1 MLSHQLTLVIVP
13 RMTRTEHVIAELPLG
28 ASWDGSAT
36 TFRIFS
42 DHATSVEV
50 VLEDARPHRLP
61 MERSTDGVWQLR
73 SALARPGTRYGFRA
87 WGPWNPDA
95 GHLFNPA
102 KLLLDPYARAIDG
115 AVRWHE
121 SLRIAR
127 HAGARGVLHPDTADS
142 AAHLPRSVVVADA
155 FDWQGDRHPD
165 VPWPE
170 TVIYECHVKGMTA
183 LHPGVP
189 LPLRGTWLGLAAP
202 PVIEH
207 LKSLGVT
214 AVELLPVQPAA
225 DSALLVRAGLT
236 NYWGYATIG
245 FFAPDRRFA
254 SVAGR
259 ERHEFREM
267 VRQLHAAGIEVLLDV
282 VYNHTGEGGVDGPT
296 VAFRGL
302 DNAAYY
308 RLRHDGEGM
317 YEDVTGCGNTL
328 DVRHPMVRRLVLD
341 SLRFWVTEMHVDG
354 FRFDLAPA
362 LGRDPNA
369 FDAGAPLLAE
379 LAQDPILRNT
389 KLIAEPW
396 DLGPGGYQQGAF
408 PPPFAEWNGRFRDTV
423 RRFWRGVGGVNDL
436 ATRLSGSSDLFP
448 PPRAPQ
454 ASINLIACHDGFTLR
469 DLVSYERKH
478 NLANGERNRD
488 GADWNESRNWG
499 IEGPTADAQVLEL
512 RERAMRSMMAT
523 LALSL
528 GVPMLNQGDEHGRT
542 QQGNNNPWNQDTPL
556 SWLPW
561 TTSPASDRM
570 LAFTRRVM
578 AVRRRYPVFRR
589 LEFLPDHESADAV
602 AHWLDRSG
610 AVMTE
615 ACWDD
620 RGRHSLAVLLQ
631 TSADDAGGVRGVRLL
646 LALNGGALTVRQHLP
661 AGWWRLVLDT
671 SRPGVENES
680 TAGAVNVAGG
690 GLVLLEA
697 DATSTPRAP

>member
-1 MLSHQLTLVIVP
+1 M
-13 RMTRTEHVIAELPLG
+13 AELPLG

-50 VLEDARPHRLP
+50 VLEDAKSHRLP
-61 MERSTDGVWQLR
+61 MERAGDGVWQLR
-73 SALARPGTRYGFRA
+73 SALARPGTRYGYRA
-87 WGPWNPDA
+87 WGPWNPEA

-115 AVRWHE
+115 PVRWHE

-127 HAGARGVLHPDTADS
+127 HTGVQGMLHPDALDS
-142 AAHLPRSVVVADA
+142 AAHLPRCVVVSDT

-165 VPWPE
+165 VPWRE
-170 TVIYECHVKGMTA
+170 SVIYECHVKGMTA
-183 LHPGVP
+183 LHHRVP
-189 LPLRGTWLGLAAP
+189 APLRGTWLGLCAP
-202 PVIEH
+202 PVIDH

-214 AVELLPVQPAA
+214 AVELLPVQPAV
-225 DSALLVRAGLT
+225 DSALLVHGGLT

-245 FFAPDRRFA
+245 FFTPDRRFA

-296 VAFRGL
+296 AAFRGL

-308 RLRHDGEGM
+308 RLRHDGKGM

-328 DVRHPMVRRLVLD
+328 DIRHPMVRRLILD
-341 SLRFWVTEMHVDG
+341 SLRFWVMEMHVDG
-354 FRFDLAPA
+354 FRFDLAPV
-362 LGRDPNA
+362 LGRDPQA
-369 FDAGAPLLAE
+369 FDAGAPFFAE
-379 LAQDPILRNT
+379 VAEDPVLRRV

-408 PPPFAEWNGRFRDTV
+408 PQPFAEWNGRFRDSV
-423 RRFWRGVGGVNDL
+423 RRFWRGVGGVSEL

-454 ASINLIACHDGFTLR
+454 SGVNLIACHDGFTLH

-499 IEGPTADAQVLEL
+499 IEGPTADTQVLEL
-512 RERAMRSMMAT
+512 RERVMRSMMAT

-528 GVPMLNQGDEHGRT
+528 GVPMLNQGDEVGHT
-542 QQGNNNPWNQDTPL
+542 QHGNNNPWNQDTAL

-561 TTSPASDRM
+561 ISSPASERM
-570 LAFTRRVM
+570 LAFTRQVL
-578 AVRRRYPVFRR
+578 ALRRRYQVFRR
-589 LEFLPDHESADAV
+589 LEFLPDHESAGAV
-602 AHWLDRSG
+602 AHWLHLTG
-610 AVMTE
+610 AIMTE
-615 ACWDD
+615 ACWND
-620 RGRHSLAVLLQ
+620 RGRHALAVLLQ
-631 TSADDAGGVRGVRLL
+631 TAKDGSTDANGVRLL
-646 LALNGGALTVRQHLP
+646 LALNGGSLP
-661 AGWWRLVLDT
+661 VQQQLPEGRWRLVLDT
-671 SRPGVENES
+671 NRPGVEGES
-680 TAGAVNVAGG
+680 VAGAVTVAGG
-690 GLVLLEA
+690 GLILVEA
-697 DATSTPRAP
+697 DATSTPQAP

>member
-1 MLSHQLTLVIVP
+1 
-13 RMTRTEHVIAELPLG
+13 MTHNAHEAAEPALG
-28 ASWDGSAT
+28 PSWDGSAT

-42 DHATSVEV
+42 HHATSIELVVQDPEV
-50 VLEDARPHRLP
+50 HRLP
-61 MERSTDGVWQLR
+61 MERSVDGTWQVR
-73 SALARPGTRYGFRA
+73 TALARPGTRYGFRA
-87 WGPWNPDA
+87 AGPWNPEA

-121 SLRIAR
+121 SLRVAHR
-127 HAGARGVLHPDTADS
+127 AAVHGPLQPDPADS
-142 AAHLPRSVVVADA
+142 AAHLPRSVVVADE
-155 FDWQGDRHPD
+155 FDWQNDRLPR
-165 VPWPE
+165 VPWSE
-170 TVIYECHVKGMTA
+170 SVIYECHVKGMTA

-189 LPLRGTWLGLAAP
+189 EPLRGTWLGLASA

-225 DSALLVRAGLT
+225 DSALLVRRGLT

-302 DNAAYY
+302 DNATYY

-317 YEDVTGCGNTL
+317 YEDLTGCGNTV
-328 DVRHPMVRRLVLD
+328 DVRHPIVRRLVLD
-341 SLRFWVTEMHVDG
+341 SLRFWVSEMHVDG
-354 FRFDLAPA
+354 FRFDLAPV
-362 LGRDPNA
+362 LGRDPA
-369 FDAGAPLLAE
+369 GFDAGASFFNEVAV
-379 LAQDPILRNT
+379 DPILRGT

-396 DLGPGGYQQGAF
+396 DLGPNGYQQGGF
-408 PPPFAEWNGRFRDTV
+408 PQPFAEWNGRFRDTV

-454 ASINLIACHDGFTLR
+454 SSVNFIACHDGFTLQ

-478 NLANGERNRD
+478 NLVNGERNRD

-499 IEGPTADAQVLEL
+499 VEGPTADPQILEL
-512 RERAMRSMMAT
+512 RTRAMRGMMAT
-523 LALSL
+523 LVLSL
-528 GVPMLNQGDEHGRT
+528 GVPMLNQGDELGRT
-542 QQGNNNPWNQDTPL
+542 QQGNNNPWNQDTSSSWL
-556 SWLPW
+556 SWIS
-561 TTSPASDRM
+561 SPASEQM
-570 LAFTRRVM
+570 LAFTRRLL
-578 AVRRRYPVFRR
+578 ALRRRYQVFRR
-589 LEFLPDHESADAV
+589 LEFLPDHESAGAV
-602 AHWLDRSG
+602 AHWLDRSAG
-610 AVMTE
+610 IMTE
-615 ACWDD
+615 ACWND
-620 RGRHSLAVLLQ
+620 RGRNVLAVLLQ
-631 TSADDAGGVRGVRLL
+631 TSAAGSTEDVRLL
-646 LALNGGALTVRQHLP
+646 LALNGGALAVQQQLP
-661 AGWWRLVLDT
+661 AGEWRLVLDT
-671 SRPGVENES
+671 TRPGFEGYS
-680 TAGAVNVAGG
+680 MTGAVNVPGG

>member
-1 MLSHQLTLVIVP
+1 M
-13 RMTRTEHVIAELPLG
+13 AELPLG

-50 VLEDARPHRLP
+50 VLEDAKSHRLP
-61 MERSTDGVWQLR
+61 MERAGDGVWQLR
-73 SALARPGTRYGFRA
+73 SALARPGTRYGYRA
-87 WGPWNPDA
+87 WGPWNPEA

-115 AVRWHE
+115 PVRWHE

-127 HAGARGVLHPDTADS
+127 HTGVQGTLHPDALDS
-142 AAHLPRSVVVADA
+142 AAHLPRCVVVSDT

-165 VPWPE
+165 VPWRE
-170 TVIYECHVKGMTA
+170 SVIYECHVKGMTA
-183 LHPGVP
+183 LHHRVP
-189 LPLRGTWLGLAAP
+189 APLRGTWLGLCAP
-202 PVIEH
+202 PVIDH

-214 AVELLPVQPAA
+214 AVELLPVQPAV
-225 DSALLVRAGLT
+225 DSALLVHGGLT

-245 FFAPDRRFA
+245 FFTPDRRFA

-282 VYNHTGEGGVDGPT
+282 VYNHTGEGSVDGPT
-296 VAFRGL
+296 AAFRGL

-308 RLRHDGEGM
+308 RLRHDGKGM
-317 YEDVTGCGNTL
+317 YDDVTGCGNTL
-328 DVRHPMVRRLVLD
+328 DVRHPMVRRLILD
-341 SLRFWVTEMHVDG
+341 SLRFWVAEMHVDG
-354 FRFDLAPA
+354 FRFDLAPV
-362 LGRDPNA
+362 LGRDPQA
-369 FDAGAPLLAE
+369 FDAGAPFFAE
-379 LAQDPILRNT
+379 VAEDPVLRRV

-408 PPPFAEWNGRFRDTV
+408 PQPFAEWNGRFRDSV
-423 RRFWRGVGGVNDL
+423 RRFWRGVGGVSEL

-454 ASINLIACHDGFTLR
+454 SGVNLIACHDGFTLH

-499 IEGPTADAQVLEL
+499 IEGPTADTQVLEL
-512 RERAMRSMMAT
+512 RQRVMRSMMAT

-528 GVPMLNQGDEHGRT
+528 GVPMLNQGDEVGHT
-542 QQGNNNPWNQDTPL
+542 QHGNNNPWNQDTAL

-561 TTSPASDRM
+561 ISSPASERM
-570 LAFTRRVM
+570 LAFTRQVL
-578 AVRRRYPVFRR
+578 ALRRRYQVFRR
-589 LEFLPDHESADAV
+589 LEFLPDHESAGAV
-602 AHWLDRSG
+602 AHWLHLTG
-610 AVMTE
+610 AIMTE
-615 ACWDD
+615 ACWND
-620 RGRHSLAVLLQ
+620 RGRHALAVLLQ
-631 TSADDAGGVRGVRLL
+631 TAKDGSTDANGVRLL
-646 LALNGGALTVRQHLP
+646 LALNGGSLP
-661 AGWWRLVLDT
+661 VQQQLPEGRWRLVLDT
-671 SRPGVENES
+671 NRPGVEGES
-680 TAGAVNVAGG
+680 VAGAVTVAGG
-690 GLVLLEA
+690 GLILVEA
-697 DATSTPRAP
+697 DATSTPQAP

>member
-1 MLSHQLTLVIVP
+1 MK
-13 RMTRTEHVIAELPLG
+13 RTAPEPVDPPLG

-42 DHATSVEV
+42 DNATSVDL
-50 VLEDARPHRLP
+50 VLEDAGAPRLP
-61 MERSTDGVWQLR
+61 MERDGGGTWQLR
-73 SALARPGTRYGFRA
+73 TVLARPGTRYGFRA
-87 WGPWNPDA
+87 SGPWNPEA

-102 KLLLDPYARAIDG
+102 KLLLDPYARALDG

-127 HAGARGVLHPDTADS
+127 HETAHSPLHPDPADS
-142 AAHLPRSVVVADA
+142 AAHLPRSVVVADD
-155 FDWQGDRHPD
+155 FDWRGDRPPE
-165 VPWPE
+165 VPWSE
-170 TVIYECHVKGMTA
+170 SVIYECHVRGMTA

-189 LPLRGTWLGLAAP
+189 APLRGTWLGLASA

-207 LKSLGVT
+207 LRSLGVT

-225 DSALLVRAGLT
+225 DSALLVRNGLT

-267 VRQLHAAGIEVLLDV
+267 VRLLHAAGMEVLLDV

-308 RLRHDGEGM
+308 RLRHDGGGM
-317 YEDVTGCGNTL
+317 YEDFTGCGNTI
-328 DVRHPMVRRLVLD
+328 DVRHPSVRRLILD
-341 SLRFWVTEMHVDG
+341 SLRFWVAEMHVDG
-354 FRFDLAPA
+354 FRFDLAPV
-362 LGRDPNA
+362 LGRDPTA
-369 FDAGAPLLAE
+369 FDAGAAFFTE
-379 LAQDPILRNT
+379 IAADPVLRGT

-396 DLGPGGYQQGAF
+396 DLGPAGYQQGGF
-408 PPPFAEWNGRFRDTV
+408 PQPFAEWNGRFRDTV
-423 RRFWRGVGGVNDL
+423 RQFWRGVGGVNDL

-454 ASINLIACHDGFTLR
+454 SSVNFIACHDGFTLH

-512 RERAMRSMMAT
+512 RTRAMRSLMAT
-523 LALSL
+523 LVLSL
-528 GVPMLNQGDEHGRT
+528 GVPMLNQGDEVGRT
-542 QQGNNNPWNQDTPL
+542 QQGNNNPWNQDNAS

-561 TTSPASDRM
+561 ISSPASELM
-570 LAFTRRVM
+570 LSFTRRLL
-578 AVRRRYPVFRR
+578 ALRRRYRVFRR
-589 LEFLPDHESADAV
+589 LEFLPEHESTGAV
-602 AHWLDRSG
+602 AHWLDRSA

-615 ACWDD
+615 ACWND
-620 RGRHSLAVLLQ
+620 RGRNALAVLLQ
-631 TSADDAGGVRGVRLL
+631 TGVEGARDGDDVRLL
-646 LALNGGALTVRQHLP
+646 LALNGGALGAQQQLP
-661 AGWWRLVLDT
+661 EGAWRLVLDT
-671 SRPGVENES
+671 THPGSEGDS
-680 TAGAVNVAGG
+680 MAGAVNVPGG
-690 GLVLLEA
+690 GLLLLESV
-697 DATSTPRAP
+697 ATSRPRAP